1 MGLING
7 TVTLENN
14 YNTWKMMYE
23 EEKNNLL
30 KIFNKDNFQ
39 IDHVGSTSVKGL
51 KSKPIV
57 DIAIGID
64 SFRNMDKYIDI
75 LRTIYTIKISN
86 DEMLLIKENEKETFY
101 LIHVLIINSKRY
113 NDMINFRD
121 ILINNPNILKEYE
134 QLKIELSKKYS
145 NDRKMYTKSKND
157 YIQKVLESTNN

>member
-1 MGLING
+1 
-7 TVTLENN
+7 
-14 YNTWKMMYE
+14 
-23 EEKNNLL
+23 
-30 KIFNKDNFQ
+30 
-39 IDHVGSTSVKGL
+39 
-51 KSKPIV
+51 
-57 DIAIGID
+57 
-64 SFRNMDKYIDI
+64 MDKYIDI

-145 NDRKMYTKSKND
+145 NDRKCILNLKMTIYKK
-157 YIQKVLESTNN
+157 Y